1 MQTDYIDL
9 YWLHMNDRF
18 TPIEETLRTLDDLV
32 ASGKVRYIG
41 FFDTPAWRTAQA
53 QTIAHFR
60 GWAPVIS
67 LQIEYSLLE
76 RTVEGELI
84 PMAQDMGLGVTP
96 WGPLKSGALSG
107 KYTRENR
114 GEMKSDRGDHV
125 TGSLADQDYDLLDE
139 LQKIAKELSSTVA
152 AVSLAWVQSRPGVT
166 STIIGARTMKQLDSN
181 LAALDLPLSTDHID
195 RLDKLSEPKLNFP
208 AQYLKIAPS
217 FSNAGAT
224 VSGMESTRMPFAP
237 KDLDDHY

>member
-1 MQTDYIDL
+1 
-9 YWLHMNDRF
+9 
-18 TPIEETLRTLDDLV
+18 
-32 ASGKVRYIG
+32 
-41 FFDTPAWRTAQA
+41 
-53 QTIAHFR
+53 
-60 GWAPVIS
+60 
-67 LQIEYSLLE
+67 
-76 RTVEGELI
+76 VEGELI

-114 GEMKSDRGDHV
+114 DEMKSDRGDHV
-125 TGSLADQDYDLLDE
+125 TGSLTDQAYDLLDE

-208 AQYLKIAPS
+208 AQYLKIAPN

-224 VSGMESTRMPFAP
+224 VNGIESTVMPFAP
-237 KDLDDHY
+237 KDLEDHY